1 MNHTHEPSR
10 HSIEV
15 AHSFLQTVVV
25 VDDRALNPVVGKLPD
40 DDVQPSVAHR
50 GVVGGLRIPDYEV
63 GDQHDLDAKRISQA
77 FARHGLVCGLLS
89 PSSSESLTD
98 ELLTAARRADLVVL
112 DWVLD
117 RDEGRAAMELLERL
131 LQRDSVPG
139 AERLRA
145 IAIYTGQ
152 RELRAI
158 ADKLKVLLDNH
169 FLGHV
174 LELHDDG
181 LAMTKGPVR
190 LAVLAKENVNDL
202 DESIEG
208 RRISLDDL
216 PHRLEREFAALTEGL
231 VTSVALGSLAAL
243 RDDTHRILKLL
254 GPALDAGFLG
264 HRTSLPEAADA
275 ESHALEL
282 VSSELHSVLED
293 HEVGKNVAAP
303 VLNEWLERFRSE
315 ESELGHLI
323 DSSKLLTR
331 AQVSRAMEIGL
342 GSDSSLVE
350 IATMREGISKNYL
363 QNKVKIAATKL
374 FSESEDEAE
383 EADAVFANRVILRT
397 IYSTPARFLQ
407 LGTIVRRSSS
417 EYLLCVQPLCDCVR
431 LKCEVRAFPFVQLGV
446 TNGDSYSM
454 RIGNGQGSNVY
465 LKLSSRPADVVMAR
479 FKPRVRETTVVAR
492 QSESESGVDVFDFV
506 DTRSNRYRWV
516 AQLKPEFA
524 QKTVGDLAAAF
535 ARVAVN
541 EAELRRLG

>member
-1 MNHTHEPSR
+1 MSEQSDPSA
-10 HSIEV
+10 HSIQV

-25 VDDRALNPVVGKLPD
+25 VDDRALNPVVPEPAD
-40 DDVQPSVAHR
+40 HDTPSSSSHR
-50 GVVGGLRIPDYEV
+50 GVVGGLRMPDDEV

-89 PSSSESLTD
+89 PSSSEPLAD

-112 DWVLD
+112 DWILD
-117 RDEGRAAMELLERL
+117 RDEGRAAMELLNRL
-131 LQRDSVPG
+131 LKSDSVRG

-152 RELRAI
+152 RDLRAI
-158 ADKLKVLLDNH
+158 ADKLAELLDGH
-169 FLGHV
+169 FREH
-174 LELHDDG
+174 EIALHDDG

-202 DESIEG
+202 EESVES

-216 PHRLEREFAALTEGL
+216 PLRLEREFAALTEGL

-254 GPALDAGFLG
+254 GPVLDLGFLG
-264 HRTSLPEAADA
+264 HRASLPEAADA

-282 VSSELHSVLED
+282 VSSELRSVLED
-293 HEVGKNVAAP
+293 HEVGKNVAPP
-303 VLNEWLERFRSE
+303 VLHEWLERFHPE
-315 ESELGHLI
+315 ERELGGLI

-331 AQVSRAMEIGL
+331 EQVAKALEIGL
-342 GSDSSLVE
+342 GHDSNLAE
-350 IATMREGISKNYL
+350 IAAMKEGISKKYL
-363 QNKVKIAATKL
+363 EKKVKVAATKL
-374 FSESEDEAE
+374 FSRSEREAA
-383 EADAVFANRVILRT
+383 EADVEFANRVILRT
-397 IYSTPARFLQ
+397 IYTTPPRFLQ

-417 EYLLCVQPLCDCVR
+417 QYLLCVQPLCDCVR
-431 LKCEVRAFPFVQLGV
+431 LKHKVKAFPFVQLQV
-446 TNGDSYSM
+446 TGGSSYDM
-454 RIGNGQGSNVY
+454 RISSGKESGVY
-465 LKLSSRPADVVMAR
+465 LKLSSSPADVVIAR
-479 FKPRVRETTVVAR
+479 FKPRVAQTTVIAR
-492 QSESESGVDVFDFV
+492 PSESGTDVFNFV
-506 DTRSNRYRWV
+506 DTKANRYRWV

-524 QKTVGDLAAAF
+524 QKAVGDLAAAF

>member
-1 MNHTHEPSR
+1 MSDTSDPSP
-10 HSIEV
+10 HSIDV

-25 VDDRALNPVVGKLPD
+25 VDDRALNPVVAELPD
-40 DDVQPSVAHR
+40 DESQPSAAHR
-50 GVVGGLRIPDYEV
+50 GVVGGLRMPDDEV

-98 ELLTAARRADLVVL
+98 ELLKAARRADLVVL

-117 RDEGRAAMELLERL
+117 RDEGRAAMELLTRL
-131 LQRDSVPG
+131 LQNDSVPG

-152 RELRAI
+152 RDLRAI
-158 ADKLKVLLDNH
+158 ADKLKALLDSH
-169 FLGHV
+169 FPGHV

-202 DESIEG
+202 DKSITS
-208 RRISLDDL
+208 RRIPLDDL
-216 PHRLEREFAALTEGL
+216 PLRLEREFAALTEGL

-254 GPALDAGFLG
+254 GPVLDPGFLG
-264 HRTSLPEAADA
+264 HRTSLPEAGDA

-282 VSSELHSVLED
+282 VSSELRSVLED
-293 HEVGKNVAAP
+293 HEVGKNVAPP
-303 VLNEWLERFRSE
+303 VLDEWLERFRPE
-315 ESELGHLI
+315 EAEFGHLI

-331 AQVSRAMEIGL
+331 AQVSRALEIGL
-342 GSDSSLVE
+342 GYDASLAE
-350 IATMREGISKNYL
+350 IAAMKEGISKTYL
-363 QNKVKIAATKL
+363 QTKVKVAATKL
-374 FSESEDEAE
+374 FSQSEE
-383 EADAVFANRVILRT
+383 EAGEADVEFANRVILRT

-407 LGTIVRRSSS
+407 LGTIVRRSSK

-431 LKCEVRAFPFVQLGV
+431 LKHAVKAFPFVQLRV
-446 TNGDSYSM
+446 TSGSSYDM
-454 RIGNGQGSNVY
+454 RIPNGPGSNVY
-465 LKLSSRPADVVMAR
+465 LKLSSSPADVVTAR
-479 FKPRVRETTVVAR
+479 FKPRVKETTVIAR
-492 QSESESGVDVFDFV
+492 QSGSGSDVFNFV
-506 DTRSNRYRWV
+506 DTKANRYRWV

-524 QKTVGDLAAAF
+524 QKAVGDLAAAF